1 MKYNNKLNLVEYL
14 KVVNEIV
21 NEFFDMATDEYTP
34 QIGEIYAVCAYFN
47 HCVKLE
53 NKDEIKVHP
62 IEDIMDMDQ
71 LFDNNEFMSHYN
83 YAVYNYEIDTPY
95 LTFGRAYEQAKSIVE
110 YKKNDANQF
119 ATAIVVGLEA
129 VLKSFK
135 ESFSEED
142 VAKIAEIAKEISSG
156 KLSNES
162 IVKAYENSE
171 RFKENTAEMKTNT
184 VVQFPDNK

>member
-1 MKYNNKLNLVEYL
+1 MKFNNKLELVEYL
-14 KVVNEIV
+14 ELVSKIAEQ
-21 NEFFDMATDEYTP
+21 FFDEETNEYTP
-34 QIGEIYAVCAYFN
+34 QVGEIYAVCEYFN
-47 HCVKLE
+47 HCVELE
-53 NKDEIKVHP
+53 DSDEIKTHP
-62 IEDIMDMDQ
+62 INDITEIQQ
-71 LFDNNEFMSHYN
+71 LLDNEEFVEN
-83 YAVYNYEIDTPY
+83 YTKAIWSSNSIVS
-95 LTFGRAYEQAKSIVE
+95 LQFGNAYDAAKDIVE